1 MDIII
6 GLLLIC
12 SFAGMVTYCIKG
24 HNLMIGFFIMA
35 TIWTFLPIIGN
46 MLSPNAAFDG
56 LTVNDMLRQVYQTA
70 PEKYGASVMNI
81 FLGAFFGRILLDTG
95 IAATIIRKSVEL
107 GGDNPAIILAIV
119 NVISGFIFTS
129 MTGGGSVIAIAVIVL
144 PILFSIGIP
153 KVIAFFSFTGSVAA
167 GIFLNPINFGQ
178 YSAFFLNSNG
188 GAEYTYNDYFPFGML
203 AFAVM
208 IVVVSVASMLYLRME
223 NLTYSWAATKNA
235 EVVDAP
241 GISLITPFL
250 PVVGVIVFKLPVILC
265 FIIASIYGLG
275 VCGGLKGSFRDI
287 CRTISRIFTE
297 GVKDMS
303 ALIAF
308 WITLAMFNDAAVYAA
323 PYFQSIIGGIIPVS
337 PLALCIMFG
346 ILAPLTWF
354 KGPLSLI
361 GSGAALLAVVS
372 QTTNYPTTFL
382 YPLFASVLIGMA
394 HFDITISW
402 NAWGLGFNRINSTDY
417 MKVALI
423 PGTLVAL
430 ILEIANFFLNNP
442 L

>member
-208 IVVVSVASMLYLRME
+208 IVVVSVASMLYLKME

>member
-188 GAEYTYNDYFPFGML
+188 GAEYTYNDYFPFGIL

-208 IVVVSVASMLYLRME
+208 ILVVSGASMLYLRME
-223 NLTYSWAATKNA
+223 SLTYSWAATKNA

-346 ILAPLTWF
+346 VLAPLTWF

>member
-1 MDIII
+1 MNILI
-6 GLLLIC
+6 GMLLIL

-46 MLSPNAAFDG
+46 LLSPNAAFDG
-56 LTVNDMLRQVYQTA
+56 LTIHDMLKQVYQTA

-107 GGDNPAIILAIV
+107 GGDNPAVILAIV
-119 NVISGFIFTS
+119 NLISGFIFTS

-153 KVIAFFSFTGSVAA
+153 KVIGFFSFTGSVAA

-178 YSAFFLNSNG
+178 YSAFFLNSKG
-188 GAEYTYNDYFPFGML
+188 GVEYTYNDYFPFGIL

-208 IVVVSVASMLYLRME
+208 ITVVSIASMFYLKME
-223 NLTYSWAATKNA
+223 NLTYSWAATKKT

-265 FIIASIYGLG
+265 FILASLYGLG

-323 PYFQSIIGGIIPVS
+323 PYFQEIIGGLIPQS
-337 PLALCIMFG
+337 PLALCILFG
-346 ILAPLTWF
+346 VLAPLTWF

-402 NAWGLGFNRINSTDY
+402 NAWGLGFNRIKSVDY
-417 MKVALI
+417 MKIALI
-423 PGTLVAL
+423 PGTVVAL

-442 L
+442 I

>member
-1 MDIII
+1 MDAII
-6 GLLLIC
+6 GILLIC
-12 SFAGMVTYCIKG
+12 SFIGMVIFCIKG
-24 HNLMIGFFIMA
+24 HNLMVGFFIMA

-46 MLSPNAAFDG
+46 LISPNEAFVG
-56 LTVNDMLRQVYQTA
+56 MTINDMLKAVYQTA
-70 PEKYGASVMNI
+70 PEKYGASLMNI

-95 IAATIIRKSVEL
+95 IASTIIRKSVEL
-107 GGDNPAIILAIV
+107 GGDNPAVILAIV
-119 NVISGFIFTS
+119 NLITGFIFTS
-129 MTGGGSVIAIAVIVL
+129 MTGAGSVIAIAVIIL

-167 GIFLNPINFGQ
+167 GLFLNPINFAQ

-188 GAEYTYNDYFPFGML
+188 GAEYAYSDYFPFGIL
-203 AFAVM
+203 AFITM
-208 IVVVSVASMLYLRME
+208 IIVVSLAAMVYLRME
-223 NLTYSWAATKNA
+223 SLTYAWSATKSA

-250 PVVGVIVFKLPVILC
+250 PVVGVIVFNLPVILC
-265 FIIASIYGLG
+265 FILSSMYALA
-275 VCGGLKGSFRDI
+275 VCGELKGGFREL
-287 CRTISRIFTE
+287 CRTVSRIFTE
-297 GVKDMS
+297 GVKDTS
-303 ALIAF
+303 SLVAF
-308 WITLAMFNDAAVYAA
+308 WITLAMFNDAAFFAA
-323 PYFQSIIGGIIPVS
+323 PYFKVVIGGVIPTA
-337 PLALCIMFG
+337 PLALCILFG

-402 NAWGLGFNRINSTDY
+402 NAWGLGFNRINGIDY

-423 PGTLVAL
+423 PGTTVAL
-430 ILEIANFFLNNP
+430 ILELANFFLNNP

>member
-1 MDIII
+1 MDILI

-12 SFAGMVTYCIKG
+12 SFAGMVIYCIKG

-35 TIWTFLPIIGN
+35 TILTFLPIIGN
-46 MLSPNAAFDG
+46 LLSPNAAFDG
-56 LTVNDMLRQVYQTA
+56 LTVHDMLRQVYQTA

-107 GGDNPAIILAIV
+107 GGDNPAVILAIV

-153 KVIAFFSFTGSVAA
+153 KVVGFFSFTGSVAA

-188 GAEYTYNDYFPFGML
+188 GQEYTYNDYFPFGIL

-208 IVVVSVASMLYLRME
+208 ITVVSLASMIYLKME
-223 NLTYSWAATKNA
+223 NLTYSWAATKQS

-265 FIIASIYGLG
+265 FILASLYGLG
-275 VCGGLKGSFRDI
+275 VCGGLSGNFREI

-323 PYFQSIIGGIIPVS
+323 PYFQEIIGSWIPSS
-337 PLALCIMFG
+337 PLILCIAFG

-372 QTTNYPTTFL
+372 QTTNFPTTFL

-402 NAWGLGFNRINSTDY
+402 NAWGLGFNRINAVDY

-423 PGTLVAL
+423 PGTMVAL
-430 ILEIANFFLNNP
+430 ILEVANFFLNNP

>member
-6 GLLLIC
+6 GILLIC

-208 IVVVSVASMLYLRME
+208 IVIVSVASMFYLKME
-223 NLTYSWAATKNA
+223 SLTYSWAATKNV

-265 FIIASIYGLG
+265 FIIASIYGLW

-287 CRTISRIFTE
+287 SRTISRIFTE

-323 PYFQSIIGGIIPVS
+323 PYFQTIIGGIIPIS

-423 PGTLVAL
+423 PGTLIAL
-430 ILEIANFFLNNP
+430 VLEIANFFLNNP

>member
-208 IVVVSVASMLYLRME
+208 IVIVSVASMLYLRME

>member
-188 GAEYTYNDYFPFGML
+188 GAEYTYNDYFPFGIL
-203 AFAVM
+203 AFVVM
-208 IVVVSVASMLYLRME
+208 ILVVSGASMLYLRME
-223 NLTYSWAATKNA
+223 SLTYSWAATKNA

-346 ILAPLTWF
+346 VLAPLTWF

>member
-188 GAEYTYNDYFPFGML
+188 GAEYTYNDYFPFGIL

-208 IVVVSVASMLYLRME
+208 ILVVSGASMLYLRME
-223 NLTYSWAATKNA
+223 SLTYSWAATKNA

>member
-1 MDIII
+1 MDVII
-6 GLLLIC
+6 GILLIC
-12 SFAGMVTYCIKG
+12 SFFGMVMFCIKG
-24 HNLMIGFFIMA
+24 HNLMVGFFIMA

-46 MLSPNAAFDG
+46 LLSPNAAFDG
-56 LTVNDMLRQVYQTA
+56 LTINDMLRQVYQTA
-70 PEKYGASVMNI
+70 PEKYGASIMNI

-107 GGDNPAIILAIV
+107 GGDNPAVILAIV

-129 MTGGGSVIAIAVIVL
+129 MTGGGSVIAIAVIIL

-153 KVIAFFSFTGSVAA
+153 KVIGFFSFTGSVAA

-178 YSAFFLNSNG
+178 YSAFFSNSNG
-188 GAEYTYNDYFPFGML
+188 GLEYTYNDYFPFGIL
-203 AFAVM
+203 AFSVM
-208 IVVVSVASMLYLRME
+208 IIVVSLASMIYLKME

-241 GISLITPFL
+241 GIALITPFL

-265 FIIASIYGLG
+265 FILASLYGLG

-287 CRTISRIFTE
+287 CRTLSRIFTE
-297 GVKDMS
+297 GVKDVS

-323 PYFQSIIGGIIPVS
+323 PYFKAVIGGVIPTA
-337 PLALCIMFG
+337 PLALCILFG

-361 GSGAALLAVVS
+361 GSGAAILAVVS

-382 YPLFASVLIGMA
+382 YPLFISVLIGMA

-402 NAWGLGFNRINSTDY
+402 NAWGLGFNRINSVDY

-430 ILEIANFFLNNP
+430 LLEIANFFLNNP

>member
-6 GLLLIC
+6 GILLIC

-208 IVVVSVASMLYLRME
+208 IVIVSVASMFYLKME
-223 NLTYSWAATKNA
+223 SLTYSWAATKNV

-250 PVVGVIVFKLPVILC
+250 PVVGVIVFKLLTILC
-265 FIIASIYGLG
+265 FIIASIYGLW

-287 CRTISRIFTE
+287 SRTISRIFTE

-323 PYFQSIIGGIIPVS
+323 PYFQTIIGGIIPIS

-423 PGTLVAL
+423 PGTLIAL
-430 ILEIANFFLNNP
+430 VLEIANFFLNNP

>member
-208 IVVVSVASMLYLRME
+208 IVIVSVASMLYLRME

-423 PGTLVAL
+423 PGTLVAF